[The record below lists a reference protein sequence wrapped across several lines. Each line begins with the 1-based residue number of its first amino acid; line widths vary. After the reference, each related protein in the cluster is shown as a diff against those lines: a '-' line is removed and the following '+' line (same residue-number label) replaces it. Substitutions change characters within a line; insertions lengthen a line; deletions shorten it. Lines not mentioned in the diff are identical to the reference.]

1 MGDASSIILEFNRVC
16 GQLAAALQQS
26 EIQIYA
32 TIAVIVVLSV
42 LLFPPRDDPDQI

>member
-1 MGDASSIILEFNRVC
+1 MADSPSLLLSLNRVC
-16 GQLAAALQQS
+16 AQLADALHQS

-32 TIAVIVVLSV
+32 TIALIVALSV